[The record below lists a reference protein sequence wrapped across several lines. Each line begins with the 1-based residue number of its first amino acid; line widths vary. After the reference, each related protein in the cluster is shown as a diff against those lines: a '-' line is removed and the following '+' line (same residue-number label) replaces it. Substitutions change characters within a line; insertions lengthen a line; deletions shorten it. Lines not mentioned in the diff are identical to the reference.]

1 MNLSRTWSF
10 PCKQLRRVGVPWH
23 WRKMVD
29 RDQSSDNVIDL
40 LDCVLDKGIV
50 IDASVRGAVGGIELL
65 SVDARVVVASI
76 GVYLA
81 HVTEIRDL
89 TRRSRAIASER
100 RAIGAINSGGLKR
113 RAGDLPLPADRSGP
127 PRADR
132 PGRASRRRPRRPA
145 N

>member
-1 MNLSRTWSF
+1 
-10 PCKQLRRVGVPWH
+10 
-23 WRKMVD
+23 MVD
-29 RDQSSDNVIDL
+29 KDQSSDNVIDL

-76 GVYLA
+76 AVYLA

-100 RAIGAINSGGLKR
+100 RAIGAINPGGLKR

-127 PRADR
+127 LPADR